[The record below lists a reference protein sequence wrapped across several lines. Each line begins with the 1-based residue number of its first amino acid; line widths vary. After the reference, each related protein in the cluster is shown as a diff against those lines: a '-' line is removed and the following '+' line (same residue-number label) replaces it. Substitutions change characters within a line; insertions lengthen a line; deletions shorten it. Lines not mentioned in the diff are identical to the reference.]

1 MAQLNTYSTNKIQA
15 MGSGSLTL
23 IADQKISLTSNIG
36 EINLTAVGD
45 RVILTANTISMIGTA
60 SIQGNLNVSG
70 TITAGTIV
78 GGSPLHIQA
87 SATVTIVATTLAL
100 NATRFISLL
109 APTKIQSGLLAPTP
123 THVSGYTLQPTS
135 YIVCA
140 TLNNTSKTFYLPANP
155 NDGEMYFTKA
165 IPAVGGANATLTIN
179 TNGKTYDTD
188 PATSNMILPTSG
200 GGAGGSALIVYHSIT
215 NLWLVLTSFRATFS

>member
-1 MAQLNTYSTNKIQA
+1 MAQLNTYSTNQIQA

-23 IADQKISLTSNIG
+23 VADQKISLVSSLG
-36 EINLTAVGD
+36 EISLTSVGN
-45 RVILTANTISMIGTA
+45 RVILTANTISMIGNG
-60 SIQGNLNVSG
+60 SIQGNLSVSN
-70 TITAGTIV
+70 TIMVNKIV
-78 GGSPLHIQA
+78 GSSSLNIQA
-87 SATVTIVATTLAL
+87 SATITIVASTLAL
-100 NATRFISLL
+100 NATQFISLL

-123 THVSGYTLQPTS
+123 VYASGYTITPTS

-140 TLNNTSKTFYLPANP
+140 TLNSTNKTFYLPANP

-200 GGAGGSALIVYHSIT
+200 GGAGGSALIVYHNIT
-215 NLWLVLTSFRATFS
+215 NLWLILTSFRATFS